1 MKRFSPAA
9 LARLGVLLSLAAAA
23 ALPPAPG
30 AELVYRHCTGCHA
43 ITTVIAARG
52 LDRPGWSA
60 VLDRMEGYG
69 LALPIGERTRLLDYL
84 IARIGSRSSSPAA
97 PAADAGGETLYREH
111 CAACHENPNRAP
123 PLVGRPEWGE
133 HPEYLAQVVVFGV
146 SGPLPGTSYA
156 GAMEPL
162 PYLDDATVA
171 RIVGYLA
178 GVPFTVEDVARER
191 TRGWTPSLVRLF
203 RPLP

>member
-1 MKRFSPAA
+1 MKRFSPVA
-9 LARLGVLLSLAAAA
+9 LTRLGVLLSLAAAA

-30 AELVYRHCTGCHA
+30 AELVYRHCTSCHA
-43 ITTVIAARG
+43 ITTVLAARG

-60 VLDRMEGYG
+60 VLARMEGYG
-69 LALPIGERTRLLDYL
+69 LALPQGERARLLDYL
-84 IARIGSRSSSPAA
+84 TARLGDRSASTPASVV
-97 PAADAGGETLYREH
+97 DAGGEALYRKH
-111 CAACHENPNRAP
+111 CAACHEDGDRAP

-146 SGPLPGTSYA
+146 SGPLPGTPYA

-162 PYLDDATVA
+162 PYLDDTTVA
-171 RIVGYLA
+171 RIVAYLS
-178 GVPFTVEDVARER
+178 GVSFTPEDVARER
-191 TRGWTPSLVRLF
+191 ARGWTPSLVRLF